1 MTKGEII
8 EEGKRVVR
16 VELEAVRAL
25 LDRIDESFAEAV
37 ELLYRCRGRVVVTGM
52 GKSGIIGRKIAA
64 TLASTGTPSFFL
76 HPAEGVHGDLGMLTR
91 QDVVVA
97 ISNSGRTKEVLE
109 VIPVVKRL
117 GLKLIAMTG
126 DMGSELAKRADV
138 VLDVSVEREACPLG
152 LAPTSSTTAALVM
165 GDALAMALLKKKGFK
180 REDFAIV
187 HPAGSLGK
195 KLLLRVED
203 LMHTGS
209 EVPMVLPRT
218 PMKDVVIEISEKRLG
233 MTTVVDEEGR
243 LVGVITDGDL
253 RRLIERMGKA
263 MFDAT
268 ASEVMTKRPKVIE
281 RDALAVRALNEMEKY
296 SITSLVVVDAEGK
309 VEGVIHLHDL
319 LKSGI
324 V

>member
-1 MTKGEII
+1 MTKEEII

>member
-203 LMHTGS
+203 LMHTGN

-263 MFDAT
+263 MFDAM

>member
-1 MTKGEII
+1 MTKEEII

-203 LMHTGS
+203 LMHTVN